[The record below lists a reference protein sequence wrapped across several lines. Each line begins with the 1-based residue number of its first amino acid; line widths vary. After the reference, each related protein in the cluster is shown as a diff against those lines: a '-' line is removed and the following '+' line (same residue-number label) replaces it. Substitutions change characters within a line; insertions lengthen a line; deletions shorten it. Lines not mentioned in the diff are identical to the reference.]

1 MCINGGLMSIL
12 SKLTGKELYW
22 SIISGGKK
30 IIEHQEEINKI
41 NVFPV
46 PDGDTGSNLAATAT
60 SIIYNSKEND
70 SINIVASSVGDAALD
85 GARGNSGVI
94 LAQFLYGIGIE
105 VKDSENL
112 SPQKFAEI
120 IKKASDYVYKAIP
133 SPQEGTI
140 ITVIRKW
147 AEYIHANKNNFT
159 DFDTLFTKAEVIA
172 KEALA
177 HTTEQ
182 LEVLRIA
189 KVVDAGAKG
198 FVFFIEGMKETL
210 LTRSFSREYHDIE
223 HLLMYDYDFPMAEA
237 EALTEDSLH
246 NRYCTETCLIG
257 KNMSREAVLEVLEED
272 SDSIIIAGSDKKIR
286 LHFHTN
292 NPAKM
297 FDKLRKFGN
306 FTFQKVED
314 MRLQYNVT
322 HHRKNSIAFVVDS
335 GITLSPE
342 FMDKNQVHLIPVSIE
357 IDKVSYQDGRTMNIE
372 LFKQYFTDK
381 NTVIKTS
388 QPSPKSYADLFG
400 YLSHYYESII
410 VLTMDSGV
418 SGTYR
423 SALQGKELILSKK
436 DIKIDIIDS
445 KELAAG
451 ASTTSHF
458 IVKDIE
464 DGLSHDDI
472 VKNAQKNIAHTTSYL
487 NFLSIDHLVKNGRLG
502 VLTGGVIKALNLCPV
517 LEMENGKLTIT
528 GKAFGFKKAITKNI
542 EAIIKKSANRSVKG
556 YVFSHAEISDDMKE
570 YYLKSLEEIFGYPPL
585 EVNVVSPCI
594 VNHVGYGAVDI
605 GITYND

>member
-1 MCINGGLMSIL
+1 MSVL
-12 SKLTGKELYW
+12 SILTGKELYW

-60 SIIYNSKEND
+60 SIIYNSKESD

-94 LAQFLYGIGIE
+94 LAQFLYGIGVE

-120 IKKASDYVYKAIP
+120 VKKASDYVYKAIP

-140 ITVIRKW
+140 ITVIREW
-147 AEYIHANKNNFT
+147 AEYIHTNKNNFA
-159 DFDTLFTKAEVIA
+159 DFDQLFAKAEVIA

-177 HTTEQ
+177 RTTEQ

-198 FVFFIEGMKETL
+198 FVLFIEGMKETL
-210 LTRSFSREYHDIE
+210 LTRSFSREYHNVD

-257 KNMSREAVLEVLEED
+257 ENMSRDAVLEILEED
-272 SDSIIIAGSDKKIR
+272 SDSIVIAGSDKKIR

-292 NPAKM
+292 NPANM

-306 FTFQKVED
+306 FSFQKVED

-335 GITLSPE
+335 GTTLSPE
-342 FMDKNQVHLIPVSIE
+342 FMDENQVHFIPVTIE
-357 IDKVSYQDGRTMNIE
+357 IDKVSYQDGRTIDIE

-381 NTVIKTS
+381 NTSIKTS

-400 YLSHYYESII
+400 YLSHYYKSVV
-410 VLTMDSGV
+410 VLTMDSGI

-436 DIKIDIIDS
+436 EMRIDIIDS

-451 ASTTSHF
+451 ASTTAHF
-458 IVKDIE
+458 IAKDIQE
-464 DGLSHDDI
+464 GLSHEDVI
-472 VKNAQKNIAHTTSYL
+472 KNAHKNIANTTSHL
-487 NFLSIDHLVKNGRLG
+487 SFLSIDHLVKNGRLG
-502 VLTGGVIKALNLCPV
+502 MWTGGIIKALNLCPV
-517 LEMENGKLTIT
+517 LEVNNGKLTVT
-528 GKAFGFKKAITKNI
+528 GKAFGFKNAIAKNI
-542 EAIIKKSANRSVKG
+542 EAITKKTSNRSIKG
-556 YVFSHAEISDDMKE
+556 YVFSHAKISDEMKD
-570 YYLKSLEEIFGYPPL
+570 YYLKSLEGIFDCPPL
-585 EVNVVSPCI
+585 EINVVSPCI
-594 VNHVGYGAVDI
+594 VNHVGYGAVDV
-605 GITYND
+605 GIVYKD

>member
-1 MCINGGLMSIL
+1 MSIL
-12 SKLTGKELYW
+12 LKLTGKELYW

-70 SINIVASSVGDAALD
+70 SINIVASSIGDAALD

-94 LAQFLYGIGIE
+94 LAQFLYGIGVEI
-105 VKDSENL
+105 KDSANL
-112 SPQKFAEI
+112 STQKFAEI
-120 IKKASDYVYKAIP
+120 VKKASDYVYKAIP

-140 ITVIRKW
+140 ITVIREW
-147 AEYIHANKNNFT
+147 AEYIHTNKNTFT
-159 DFDTLFTKAEVIA
+159 DFDQLFAKAEVIA
-172 KEALA
+172 QEALA
-177 HTTEQ
+177 RTTEQ
-182 LEVLRIA
+182 LEALRVA

-198 FVFFIEGMKETL
+198 FVLFIEGMKETL
-210 LTRSFSREYHDIE
+210 LTRSFSREDHDIE

-257 KNMSREAVLEVLEED
+257 ENMSRDAVLEILEED
-272 SDSIIIAGSDKKIR
+272 SDSIVIAGSDKKIR

-292 NPAKM
+292 SPANM

-322 HHRKNSIAFVVDS
+322 HHRKHSIAFIVDS
-335 GITLSPE
+335 GITLTPE
-342 FMDKNQVHLIPVSIE
+342 FMDENQVHFIPAGIE
-357 IDKVSYQDGRTMNIE
+357 IDKVSYQDGRTIDLE
-372 LFKQYFTDK
+372 LFQPYFTNK
-381 NTVIKTS
+381 NTVVKTS
-388 QPSPKSYADLFG
+388 QPSPKSYADLLG
-400 YLSHYYESII
+400 YLSHYYDSVI
-410 VLTMDSGV
+410 VLTMGSGV

-436 DIKIDIIDS
+436 ENMKIDIIDS

-451 ASTTSHF
+451 ASATAHF
-458 IVKDIE
+458 IAKDIQ
-464 DGLSHDDI
+464 DGLSHEDI
-472 VKNAQKNIAHTTSYL
+472 VKNAQNNIANTTSHL
-487 NFLSIDHLVKNGRLG
+487 NFLSIDHLIKNGRVG
-502 VLTGGVIKALNLCPV
+502 VLTGGIIKTLNLCPI
-517 LEMENGKLTIT
+517 LEVNNGTLTIT
-528 GKAFGFKKAITKNI
+528 GKSFGLKKGLAKNI
-542 EAIIKKSANRSVKG
+542 EAIAKKSTNRSIKG
-556 YVFSHAEISDDMKE
+556 YVVSHSNLSENMKE
-570 YYLKSLEEIFGYPPL
+570 YYLKSLEALFGCPPL
-585 EVNVVSPCI
+585 EVNKVSPCI
-594 VNHVGYGAVDI
+594 VNHIGYGAVDV
-605 GITYND
+605 GITYQD

>member
-1 MCINGGLMSIL
+1 MSIL

-70 SINIVASSVGDAALD
+70 SINIVASSIGDAALD

-105 VKDSENL
+105 IKDSANI
-112 SPQKFAEI
+112 STQKFAEI
-120 IKKASDYVYKAIP
+120 VKKASDYVYKAIP

-140 ITVIRKW
+140 ITVIREW
-147 AEYIHANKNNFT
+147 AEYIHTNKNNFT
-159 DFDTLFTKAEVIA
+159 DFDQLFTKAEVIA

-177 HTTEQ
+177 RTTEQ

-198 FVFFIEGMKETL
+198 FVLFIEGMKETL
-210 LTRSFSREYHDIE
+210 LARSFSREDHDVE
-223 HLLMYDYDFPMAEA
+223 HLLMADYDFPMAEA

-257 KNMSREAVLEVLEED
+257 EGMSRDAVLEILEED
-272 SDSIIIAGSDKKIR
+272 SDSIVIAGSDKKIR

-292 NPAKM
+292 NPADM
-297 FDKLRKFGN
+297 FDKLRKFGS

-342 FMDKNQVHLIPVSIE
+342 FMDENQVHFIPANIE
-357 IDKVSYQDGRTMNIE
+357 IDKVNYQDGRTIGIK
-372 LFKQYFTDK
+372 LFKKYFTDK
-381 NTVIKTS
+381 KTVVKTS

-400 YLSHYYESII
+400 YLSHYYESVV
-410 VLTMDSGV
+410 VLSMGSGI
-418 SGTYR
+418 SGAYR
-423 SALQGKELILSKK
+423 SALQGKELFLSKK
-436 DIKIDIIDS
+436 EMKIDIIDS
-445 KELAAG
+445 NELAGG
-451 ASTTSHF
+451 ASTTAHF
-458 IVKDIE
+458 IAKDIQ

-472 VKNAQKNIAHTTSYL
+472 VKNAHNNIAHTTSHL
-487 NFLSIDHLVKNGRLG
+487 NFLSIDHLVKSGRLG
-502 VLTGGVIKALNLCPV
+502 MFTGGIVKALNLSPV
-517 LEMENGKLTIT
+517 LEMIGGKPVIT
-528 GKAFGFKKAITKNI
+528 SKAFGFKKAIAKNI
-542 EAIIKKSANRSVKG
+542 QAIAKKSTNRSVKG
-556 YVFSHAEISDDMKE
+556 YVMTHTHLSENMKE
-570 YYLKSLEEIFGYPPL
+570 YYLEKLEALFGFAPL
-585 EVNVVSPCI
+585 EVNVAYPCI
-594 VNHVGYGAVDI
+594 ANHVGYGSVSV
-605 GITYND
+605 GIVYND

>member
-1 MCINGGLMSIL
+1 MSIL

-46 PDGDTGSNLAATAT
+46 PDGDTGSNLAAMVT

-70 SINIVASSVGDAALD
+70 SINIVASSISDAALD

-94 LAQFLYGIGIE
+94 LAQFLYGIGVEI
-105 VKDSENL
+105 KDSTNV
-112 SPQKFAEI
+112 STQKFADI
-120 IKKASDYVYKAIP
+120 VKKASNYVYKAIP

-140 ITVIRKW
+140 ITVIREW
-147 AEYIHANKNNFT
+147 AEYIYANKNTFT

-177 HTTEQ
+177 RTTEQ

-198 FVFFIEGMKETL
+198 FVLFIEGMKEAL
-210 LTRSFSREYHDIE
+210 LTRSFSREYYDIE
-223 HLLMYDYDFPMAEA
+223 HLLTYDYDFPMAEA
-237 EALTEDSLH
+237 KSLTEESLH
-246 NRYCTETCLIG
+246 NRYCTETYLVGENI
-257 KNMSREAVLEVLEED
+257 SRDAVLEVLEAD
-272 SDSIIIAGSDKKIR
+272 SDSIVIAGSDKKIR

-292 NPAKM
+292 SPANM

-322 HHRKNSIAFVVDS
+322 HHRKNSIALVVDS

-342 FMDKNQVHLIPVSIE
+342 FMDENQVHFIPLNIE
-357 IDKVSYQDGRTMNIE
+357 IDKVNYQDGRTMNLD
-372 LFKQYFTDK
+372 LFKPYFTQK

-400 YLSHYYESII
+400 YLSHYYESVI
-410 VLTMDSGV
+410 VLSMSAGISG
-418 SGTYR
+418 SYN

-436 DIKIDIIDS
+436 NMKIDIIDS
-445 KELAAG
+445 TDIAG
-451 ASTTSHF
+451 GGGVIAHL
-458 IVKDIE
+458 VAKDIQ
-464 DGLSHDDI
+464 DGLSHEDI
-472 VKNAQKNIAHTTSYL
+472 LKNAQSNIANTTNHI
-487 NFLSIDHLVKNGRLG
+487 NFQTIDHVIKSGRLG
-502 VLTGGVIKALNLCPV
+502 AVTGGIIKALNLSPV
-517 LEMENGKLTIT
+517 LEMIGGKPVIT
-528 GKAFGFKKAITKNI
+528 GKAFGSKNSITKNI
-542 EAIIKKSANRSVKG
+542 QTIAKESANRSIKG
-556 YVFSHAEISDDMKE
+556 YVLTHTNLSENMKE
-570 YYLKSLEEIFGYPPL
+570 YYLKSLEAIFGCPPL
-585 EVNVVSPCI
+585 EVNVISPGIVS
-594 VNHVGYGAVDI
+594 HVGYGAVSI
-605 GITYND
+605 GVTYND

>member
-1 MCINGGLMSIL
+1 MSIL
-12 SKLTGKELYW
+12 LKLTGKELYW

-60 SIIYNSKEND
+60 SIIYNSKESD
-70 SINIVASSVGDAALD
+70 SINLVASSVGDAALD

-94 LAQFLYGIGIE
+94 LAQFLYGIGVE
-105 VKDSENL
+105 VKDSATL
-112 SPQKFAEI
+112 STQKFADI
-120 IKKASDYVYKAIP
+120 VKKASDYVYKAIP

-140 ITVIRKW
+140 ITVIREW
-147 AEYIHANKNNFT
+147 AEYIHTNKNNFA
-159 DFDTLFTKAEVIA
+159 DFDQLFAKAEVIA

-177 HTTEQ
+177 RTTEQ

-198 FVFFIEGMKETL
+198 FVLFIEGMKETL
-210 LTRSFSREYHDIE
+210 LTRSFSREYHNVD

-257 KNMSREAVLEVLEED
+257 ENMSRDAVLEILEED
-272 SDSIIIAGSDKKIR
+272 SDSIVIAGSDKKIR

-292 NPAKM
+292 NPANM

-306 FTFQKVED
+306 FSFQKVED

-335 GITLSPE
+335 GTTLSPE
-342 FMDKNQVHLIPVSIE
+342 FMDENQVHFIPAAIE
-357 IDKVSYQDGRTMNIE
+357 IDKVSYQDGRTIDLE
-372 LFKQYFTDK
+372 LFKPYFTDK
-381 NTVIKTS
+381 NTVVKTS

-400 YLSHYYESII
+400 YLSHYYESVI
-410 VLTMDSGV
+410 VLTMGSGV

-436 DIKIDIIDS
+436 EGLKIDIIDS
-445 KELAAG
+445 NELAGGSSMIAHLI
-451 ASTTSHF
+451 T
-458 IVKDIE
+458 KDIK
-464 DGLSHDDI
+464 DDLSHDDV
-472 VKNAQKNIAHTTSYL
+472 VKNAHTNIANTTSHL
-487 NFLSIDHLVKNGRLG
+487 NFLSIDHLVKSGRLG
-502 VLTGGVIKALNLCPV
+502 MFTGGIIKALNLSPV
-517 LEMENGKLTIT
+517 LEMIDGKPAIT

-542 EAIIKKSANRSVKG
+542 EAIAKKSANRSVKG
-556 YVFSHAEISDDMKE
+556 YVMTHSNLSENMKE
-570 YYLKSLEEIFGYPPL
+570 YYLEKLEAIFGCPPL
-585 EVNVVSPCI
+585 EVNLAYPCI
-594 VNHVGYGAVDI
+594 ANHVGYGSVSV
-605 GITYND
+605 GITYNN

>member
-1 MCINGGLMSIL
+1 MSIL

-70 SINIVASSVGDAALD
+70 SINIVASSIGDAALD

-105 VKDSENL
+105 IKDSANI
-112 SPQKFAEI
+112 STQKFAEI
-120 IKKASDYVYKAIP
+120 VKKASDYVYKAIP

-140 ITVIRKW
+140 ITVIREW
-147 AEYIHANKNNFT
+147 AEYIHTNKNNFA
-159 DFDTLFTKAEVIA
+159 DFDQLFAKAEVIA

-177 HTTEQ
+177 RTTEQ

-198 FVFFIEGMKETL
+198 FVLFIEGMKETL
-210 LTRSFSREYHDIE
+210 LARSFSREDHDVE
-223 HLLMYDYDFPMAEA
+223 HLLMADYDFPMAEA

-257 KNMSREAVLEVLEED
+257 EGMSRDAVLEILEED
-272 SDSIIIAGSDKKIR
+272 SDSIVIAGSDKKIR

-292 NPAKM
+292 NPADM
-297 FDKLRKFGN
+297 FDKLRKFGS

-342 FMDKNQVHLIPVSIE
+342 FMDENQVHFIPANIE
-357 IDKVSYQDGRTMNIE
+357 IDKVNYQDGRTIGIK
-372 LFKQYFTDK
+372 LFKKYFTDK
-381 NTVIKTS
+381 KTVVKTS

-400 YLSHYYESII
+400 YLSHYYESVV
-410 VLTMDSGV
+410 VLSMGSGI
-418 SGTYR
+418 SGAYR
-423 SALQGKELILSKK
+423 SALQGKELFLSKK
-436 DIKIDIIDS
+436 EMKIDIIDS
-445 KELAAG
+445 NELAGG
-451 ASTTSHF
+451 ASTTAHF
-458 IVKDIE
+458 IAKDIQ

-472 VKNAQKNIAHTTSYL
+472 VKNAHNNIAHTTSHL
-487 NFLSIDHLVKNGRLG
+487 NFLSIDHLVKSGRLG
-502 VLTGGVIKALNLCPV
+502 MFTGGIVKALNLSPV
-517 LEMENGKLTIT
+517 LEMIGGKPVIT
-528 GKAFGFKKAITKNI
+528 SKAFGFKKAIAKNI
-542 EAIIKKSANRSVKG
+542 QAIAKKSTNRSVKG
-556 YVFSHAEISDDMKE
+556 YVMTHTHLSENMKE
-570 YYLKSLEEIFGYPPL
+570 YYLEKLEALFGFAPL
-585 EVNVVSPCI
+585 EVNVAYPCI
-594 VNHVGYGAVDI
+594 ANHVGYGSVSV
-605 GITYND
+605 GIVYND

>member
-1 MCINGGLMSIL
+1 MSIL
-12 SKLTGKELYW
+12 LKLTGKELYW

-70 SINIVASSVGDAALD
+70 SINLVASSIGDAALD

-94 LAQFLYGIGIE
+94 LAQFLYGIGVE
-105 VKDSENL
+105 VKDSATL
-112 SPQKFAEI
+112 STQKFADI
-120 IKKASDYVYKAIP
+120 VKKASDYVYKAIP

-140 ITVIRKW
+140 ITVIREW
-147 AEYIHANKNNFT
+147 AEYIHTNKNNFT
-159 DFDTLFTKAEVIA
+159 DFDQLFAKAEIIA
-172 KEALA
+172 QEALA
-177 HTTEQ
+177 RTTEQ

-198 FVFFIEGMKETL
+198 FVLFIEGMKETL
-210 LTRSFSREYHDIE
+210 LNRSFSREDHDIE

-237 EALTEDSLH
+237 EALTEESLH

-257 KNMSREAVLEVLEED
+257 ENMSRDAVLEILEAD
-272 SDSIIIAGSDKKIR
+272 SDSIVIAGSDKKIR

-292 NPAKM
+292 SPANM

-322 HHRKNSIAFVVDS
+322 HHRKYSIAFVVDS
-335 GITLSPE
+335 GITLTPE
-342 FMDKNQVHLIPVSIE
+342 FMDENQVHFIPANIE
-357 IDKVSYQDGRTMNIE
+357 IDKVNYQDGRTIDIE
-372 LFKQYFTDK
+372 LFKPYFTDK
-381 NTVIKTS
+381 NTVVKTS

-400 YLSHYYESII
+400 YLSHYYDSVI
-410 VLTMDSGV
+410 VLTMASSI

-423 SALQGKELILSKK
+423 SALQGKELFLSKK
-436 DIKIDIIDS
+436 EMKIDIIDS

-451 ASTTSHF
+451 AGVTAHF
-458 IVKDIE
+458 IAKDIQ

-472 VKNAQKNIAHTTSYL
+472 VKNAHKNITNTTSHL
-487 NFLSIDHLVKNGRLG
+487 NFLSIDHMIKSGRLG
-502 VLTGGVIKALNLCPV
+502 MFTGGIIKALNLSPV
-517 LEMENGKLTIT
+517 LEMADGKPIVT
-528 GKAFGFKKAITKNI
+528 GKAFGFKKGLAKNI
-542 EAIIKKSANRSVKG
+542 EAIAKKSANRSVKG
-556 YVFSHAEISDDMKE
+556 YVMTHSNLSENMKE
-570 YYLKSLEEIFGYPPL
+570 YYLKSLEAIFGCPPL
-585 EVNVVSPCI
+585 EVNLAYPCI
-594 VNHVGYGAVDI
+594 ANHVGYGSVSV
-605 GITYND
+605 GITYQD

>member
-1 MCINGGLMSIL
+1 MSIL

-22 SIISGGKK
+22 SVIAGGTK

-70 SINIVASSVGDAALD
+70 SIDVVASSVGDAALD

-94 LAQFLYGIGIE
+94 LAQFLYGIGVEI
-105 VKDSENL
+105 KDSANI
-112 SPQKFAEI
+112 STQKFADI
-120 IKKASDYVYKAIP
+120 VKKASDYVYKAIP

-140 ITVIRKW
+140 ITVIREW
-147 AEYIHANKNNFT
+147 AEYIHANKNSFT
-159 DFDTLFTKAEVIA
+159 DFDQLFAKAEIIA

-177 HTTEQ
+177 RTTEQ

-198 FVFFIEGMKETL
+198 FVLFIEGMKETL
-210 LTRSFSREYHDIE
+210 LNRSFSREDHDVE

-237 EALTEDSLH
+237 ESLTEESLH

-257 KNMSREAVLEVLEED
+257 EDISRDTVLEILEAD
-272 SDSIIIAGSDKKIR
+272 SDSIVIAGSDKKIR

-292 NPAKM
+292 NPANM
-297 FDKLRKFGN
+297 FDKLRDFGN
-306 FTFQKVED
+306 FSFQKVED

-322 HHRKNSIAFVVDS
+322 HHRKHSVAFVVDS

-342 FMDKNQVHLIPVSIE
+342 FMDENQVHLIPAAIE
-357 IDKVSYQDGRTMNIE
+357 IDKINYQDGRTMTLD

-400 YLSHYYESII
+400 YLSHYYDSVI
-410 VLTMDSGV
+410 VLTMSSGV
-418 SGTYR
+418 SGTYK

-436 DIKIDIIDS
+436 ENMKIDIIDS
-445 KELAAG
+445 NELAAG
-451 ASTTSHF
+451 SSTTALF
-458 IVKDIE
+458 IAKDIQA
-464 DGLSHDDI
+464 GLSHEEI
-472 VKNAQKNIAHTTSYL
+472 IKNAQNNIAHTTNYL
-487 NFLSIDHLVKNGRLG
+487 NFLSIDHLVKSGRLG
-502 VLTGGVIKALNLCPV
+502 MFKGGIIKALNLSPV
-517 LEMENGKLTIT
+517 LEMIDGKPAIT

-542 EAIIKKSANRSVKG
+542 EAIAKQAANRSVKG
-556 YVFSHAEISDDMKE
+556 YVMTHTHLSDNMKE
-570 YYLKSLEEIFGYPPL
+570 YYLKSLEAIFGCPPL
-585 EVNVVSPCI
+585 EVNLAFPCI
-594 VNHVGYGAVDI
+594 ANHVGYGSVAVAV
-605 GITYND
+605 TYKD

>member
-1 MCINGGLMSIL
+1 MSIL

-105 VKDSENL
+105 VKDSKNL

-120 IKKASDYVYKAIP
+120 VKKASDYVYKAIP

-140 ITVIRKW
+140 ITVIREW
-147 AEYIHANKNNFT
+147 AEYIHTNKNNFA
-159 DFDTLFTKAEVIA
+159 DFDQLFAKAEVIA

-177 HTTEQ
+177 RTTEQ

-198 FVFFIEGMKETL
+198 FVLFIEGMKETL
-210 LTRSFSREYHDIE
+210 LARSFSREDHDVE
-223 HLLMYDYDFPMAEA
+223 HLLMADYDFPMAEA

-257 KNMSREAVLEVLEED
+257 EGMSRDAVLEILEED
-272 SDSIIIAGSDKKIR
+272 SDSIVIAGSDKKIR

-292 NPAKM
+292 NPADM
-297 FDKLRKFGN
+297 FDKLRKFGS

-342 FMDKNQVHLIPVSIE
+342 FMDENQVHFIPANIE
-357 IDKVSYQDGRTMNIE
+357 IDKVNYQDGRTIGIK
-372 LFKQYFTDK
+372 LFKKYFTDK
-381 NTVIKTS
+381 KTVVKTS

-400 YLSHYYESII
+400 YLSHYYESVV
-410 VLTMDSGV
+410 VLSMGSGI
-418 SGTYR
+418 SGAYR
-423 SALQGKELILSKK
+423 SALQGKELFLSKK
-436 DIKIDIIDS
+436 EMKIDIIDS
-445 KELAAG
+445 NELAGG
-451 ASTTSHF
+451 ASTTAHF
-458 IVKDIE
+458 IAKDIQ

-472 VKNAQKNIAHTTSYL
+472 VKNAHNNIAHTTSHL
-487 NFLSIDHLVKNGRLG
+487 NFLSIDHLVKSGRLG
-502 VLTGGVIKALNLCPV
+502 MFTGGIVKALNLSPV
-517 LEMENGKLTIT
+517 LEMIGGKPVIT
-528 GKAFGFKKAITKNI
+528 SKAFGFKKAIAKNI
-542 EAIIKKSANRSVKG
+542 QAIAKKSTNRSVKG
-556 YVFSHAEISDDMKE
+556 YVMTHTHLSENMKE
-570 YYLKSLEEIFGYPPL
+570 YYLEKLEALFGFAPL
-585 EVNVVSPCI
+585 EVNVAYPCI
-594 VNHVGYGAVDI
+594 ANHVGYGSVSV
-605 GITYND
+605 GIVYND

>member
-1 MCINGGLMSIL
+1 MSIL

-70 SINIVASSVGDAALD
+70 SINIVASSIGDAALD

-105 VKDSENL
+105 IKDSANI
-112 SPQKFAEI
+112 STQKFAEI
-120 IKKASDYVYKAIP
+120 VKKASDYVYKAIP

-140 ITVIRKW
+140 ITVIREW
-147 AEYIHANKNNFT
+147 AEYIHTNKNNFT
-159 DFDTLFTKAEVIA
+159 DFDQLFTKAEVIA

-177 HTTEQ
+177 RTTEQ

-198 FVFFIEGMKETL
+198 FVLFIEGMKETL
-210 LTRSFSREYHDIE
+210 LARSFSREDHDVE
-223 HLLMYDYDFPMAEA
+223 HLLMADYDFPMAEA

-257 KNMSREAVLEVLEED
+257 EGMSRDAVLEILEED
-272 SDSIIIAGSDKKIR
+272 SDSIVIAGSDKKIR

-292 NPAKM
+292 NPADM
-297 FDKLRKFGN
+297 FDKLRKFGS

-342 FMDKNQVHLIPVSIE
+342 FMDENQVHFIPANIE
-357 IDKVSYQDGRTMNIE
+357 IDKVNYQDGRTIGIK
-372 LFKQYFTDK
+372 LFKKYFTDK
-381 NTVIKTS
+381 KTVVKTS

-400 YLSHYYESII
+400 YLSHYYESVV
-410 VLTMDSGV
+410 VLTMGSGI

-423 SALQGKELILSKK
+423 SALQGKELFLSKK
-436 DIKIDIIDS
+436 EMKIDIIDS
-445 KELAAG
+445 NELAGG
-451 ASTTSHF
+451 ASTTAHF
-458 IVKDIE
+458 IAKDIQ

-472 VKNAQKNIAHTTSYL
+472 VKNAHNNIAHTTSHL
-487 NFLSIDHLVKNGRLG
+487 NFLSIDHLVKSGRLG
-502 VLTGGVIKALNLCPV
+502 MFTGGIVKALNLSPV
-517 LEMENGKLTIT
+517 LEMIGGKPVIT
-528 GKAFGFKKAITKNI
+528 SKAFGFKKAIAKNI
-542 EAIIKKSANRSVKG
+542 QAIAKKSANRSVKG
-556 YVFSHAEISDDMKE
+556 YVMTHTHLSENMKE
-570 YYLKSLEEIFGYPPL
+570 YYLEKLEALFGFAPL
-585 EVNVVSPCI
+585 EVNVAYPCI
-594 VNHVGYGAVDI
+594 ANHVGYGSVSV
-605 GITYND
+605 GIVYND

>member
-1 MCINGGLMSIL
+1 MSIL

-70 SINIVASSVGDAALD
+70 SINIVASSIGDAALD

-105 VKDSENL
+105 IKDSANI
-112 SPQKFAEI
+112 STQKFAEI
-120 IKKASDYVYKAIP
+120 VKKASDYVYKAIP

-140 ITVIRKW
+140 ITVIREW
-147 AEYIHANKNNFT
+147 AEYIHTNKNNFT
-159 DFDTLFTKAEVIA
+159 DFDQLFTKAEVIA

-177 HTTEQ
+177 RTTEQ

-198 FVFFIEGMKETL
+198 FVLFIEGMKETL
-210 LTRSFSREYHDIE
+210 LARSFSREDHDVE
-223 HLLMYDYDFPMAEA
+223 HLLMADYDFPMAEA

-257 KNMSREAVLEVLEED
+257 EGMSRDAVLEILEED
-272 SDSIIIAGSDKKIR
+272 SDSIVIAGSDKKIR

-292 NPAKM
+292 NPADM
-297 FDKLRKFGN
+297 FDKLRKFGS

-342 FMDKNQVHLIPVSIE
+342 FMDENQVHFIPANIE
-357 IDKVSYQDGRTMNIE
+357 IDKVNYQDGRTIGIK
-372 LFKQYFTDK
+372 LFKKYFTDK
-381 NTVIKTS
+381 KTVVKTS

-400 YLSHYYESII
+400 YLSHYYESVV
-410 VLTMDSGV
+410 VLTMGSGI

-423 SALQGKELILSKK
+423 SALQGKELFLSKK
-436 DIKIDIIDS
+436 EMKIDIIDS
-445 KELAAG
+445 NELAGG
-451 ASTTSHF
+451 ASTTAHF
-458 IVKDIE
+458 IAKDIQ
-464 DGLSHDDI
+464 DGLSQDDI
-472 VKNAQKNIAHTTSYL
+472 VKNAHNNIAHTTSHL
-487 NFLSIDHLVKNGRLG
+487 NFLSIDHLVKSGRLG
-502 VLTGGVIKALNLCPV
+502 MFTGGIVKALNLSPV
-517 LEMENGKLTIT
+517 LEMIGGKPVIT
-528 GKAFGFKKAITKNI
+528 SKAFGFKKAIAKNI
-542 EAIIKKSANRSVKG
+542 QAIAKKSANRSVKG
-556 YVFSHAEISDDMKE
+556 YVMTHTHLSENMKE
-570 YYLKSLEEIFGYPPL
+570 YYLEKLEALFGFAPL
-585 EVNVVSPCI
+585 EVNIAYPCI
-594 VNHVGYGAVDI
+594 ANHVGYGSVSV
-605 GITYND
+605 GIVYND

>member
-1 MCINGGLMSIL
+1 MSIL
-12 SKLTGKELYW
+12 LKLTGKELYW

-70 SINIVASSVGDAALD
+70 SIDIVATSVGDAALD

-94 LAQFLYGIGIE
+94 LAQFLYGMGAEI
-105 VKDSENL
+105 KDTAHIST
-112 SPQKFAEI
+112 QKFAEI
-120 IKKASDYVYKAIP
+120 VKKASDYVYKAIP

-140 ITVIRKW
+140 ITVIREW
-147 AEYIHANKNNFT
+147 AEYIHTNKNTFT

-172 KEALA
+172 QEALA
-177 HTTEQ
+177 RTTEQ
-182 LEVLRIA
+182 LEALRVA
-189 KVVDAGAKG
+189 KVVDAGGKG
-198 FVFFIEGMKETL
+198 FVLFIEGMKETL
-210 LTRSFSREYHDIE
+210 LSRSFSREDHDVE

-237 EALTEDSLH
+237 ETLTEESLH
-246 NRYCTETCLIG
+246 NRYCTETCLVG
-257 KNMSREAVLEVLEED
+257 ENMSRDAVLEVLEED
-272 SDSIIIAGSDKKIR
+272 SDSIVIAGSDKKIR

-292 NPAKM
+292 NPANM

-322 HHRKNSIAFVVDS
+322 HHRKHSIAFVVDS

-342 FMDKNQVHLIPVSIE
+342 FMDEHQIHLVPISVE
-357 IDKVSYQDGRTMNIE
+357 IDKVNYQDIRTMTLE
-372 LFKQYFTDK
+372 LFKKYFTQK
-381 NTVIKTS
+381 NVSIKTS

-400 YLSHYYESII
+400 YLSHYYKSVI

-418 SGTYR
+418 SGTHQ

-436 DIKIDIIDS
+436 DMKIDIIDS

-451 ASTTSHF
+451 ASITAHF
-458 IVKDIE
+458 IAKDIQ
-464 DGLSHDDI
+464 DGLSQEDI
-472 VKNAQKNIAHTTSYL
+472 VKNAENNITNTTSHL

-502 VLTGGVIKALNLCPV
+502 MWTGGIIKALNLFPI
-517 LEMENGKLTIT
+517 LEVNKGKLAVT
-528 GKAFGFKKAITKNI
+528 GKALGFKKAITKNI
-542 EAIIKKSANRSVKG
+542 EAIIKKSENRSIKG
-556 YVFSHAEISDDMKE
+556 YIFSHSDLNENMKE
-570 YYLKSLEEIFGYPPL
+570 YYLKRLELIFGRPPL
-585 EVNVVSPCI
+585 EINKVSPCV
-594 VNHVGYGAVDI
+594 VNHIGYGAVDI
-605 GITYND
+605 GITYED